1 VPVSPIPG
9 GIRAGVRRLFRLAL
23 RRPDL
28 AHEDV
33 DEELRFHIDERIE
46 RFMARGMTR
55 EEARAETLRR
65 IGGDFNETRERL
77 HLSAVNRERRLAM
90 REHMEEVLQDV
101 RYAARGLARR
111 PGFTAIAVLTLA
123 IGIGA
128 TTAIFSAV
136 HAIILRP
143 LPFADPDRLMRISLT
158 MPADGPNRP
167 ARDDM
172 VWSYPKFTMLRDAQ
186 TTFQDM
192 AVYSPT
198 LVSITNGEAERV
210 RAEFIGF
217 RYLALLGVA
226 IQRGRNFG
234 PEADSP
240 GAGRREIVLSD
251 ALWRRRFGADPA
263 IAGKV
268 LDIDRQP
275 YEIVGV
281 TEPGFSGLFGGV
293 ELFVPTSTWDASD
306 LANPESH
313 SFYVVARLKSGVGAA
328 QAAAEVAAVGSRIGT
343 VFPSGF
349 GGLGRGAMARP
360 LDDARVAPLVKRS
373 LYVLFGAVVLVLLI
387 ACANLASLLLGR
399 ANARRRE
406 IAVRLAL
413 GAGRAR
419 LVRLLLTESVVLS
432 LLGGAASIVV
442 ALAGVRVIGRIN
454 PTVIARAGGLGGLGA
469 VSFAST
475 HLDAPALL
483 FALCATLATGVL
495 FGLAP
500 ALAASRASLTGAL
513 KEGGVALR
521 HRSGARLFGGRGAL
535 VAAEVALALVLLAG
549 SGLMLRSL
557 SKLLAQDPG
566 FDPRGV
572 LTLRLTMPSGAPPR
586 DSLPG
591 FYVQLIERLN
601 AIPGA
606 SGASLG
612 DCAPLGGGC
621 NGTRMTFVDRPEIDF
636 AHAPSVGVHWVT
648 PAWFATL
655 RVPLKAG
662 RMFTDA
668 DRAGAPKVV
677 VVNEAAARAFW
688 PGDTPIGKRVGIGQ
702 GGFGD
707 GADVIGVVGDVRN
720 RADSLA
726 QPDVYLPYYQSPR
739 GGAIAFVR
747 SSGDPLTLVGPARRA
762 IHELAPQAPVYDVQ
776 TMSARAA
783 AATAQARYSAI
794 LLALFAGVALA
805 LAVIG
810 IYGVMSFTVA
820 QRTREIGIRMALGA
834 NRSDVL
840 RMVVGEGIALAT
852 VGAVAGLAGALAF
865 TRVLRTLLFD
875 VSLSDPAT
883 YVGIV
888 LVLGLAAAVA
898 SWIPARRAT
907 RVSPTEAL
915 RDS

>member
-1 VPVSPIPG
+1 
-9 GIRAGVRRLFRLAL
+9 
-23 RRPDL
+23 
-28 AHEDV
+28 
-33 DEELRFHIDERIE
+33 
-46 RFMARGMTR
+46 
-55 EEARAETLRR
+55 
-65 IGGDFNETRERL
+65 
-77 HLSAVNRERRLAM
+77 M
-90 REHMEEVLQDV
+90 REHIEEVLQDV

-136 HAIILRP
+136 NAIILRP

-158 MPADGPNRP
+158 TPPDGPNRP

-186 TTFQDM
+186 TAFQDM

-210 RAEFIGF
+210 RAEFIGS
-217 RYLALLGVA
+217 RYLGLLGVA
-226 IQRGRNFG
+226 TRRGRSFG

-240 GAGRREIVLSD
+240 GGGRREVVLTD
-251 ALWRRRFGADPA
+251 ALWRRRFNADPA

-268 LDIDRQP
+268 LDIDREP
-275 YEIVGV
+275 YEIIGV
-281 TEPGFSGLFGGV
+281 AAPGFGGLSGRA
-293 ELFVPTSTWDASD
+293 ELFVPISTWDASD
-306 LANPESH
+306 LGNPQSH
-313 SFYVVARLKSGVGAA
+313 SFYLVARRTAGVGAA
-328 QAAAEVAAVGSRIGT
+328 RAAAEVSAIGSRIGAA
-343 VFPSGF
+343 FPSGF
-349 GGLGRGAMARP
+349 GGPGMGAMARP

-373 LYVLFGAVVLVLLI
+373 LYVLFGAVALVLLI

-419 LVRLLLTESVVLS
+419 LVRLLLTESIALS
-432 LLGGAASIVV
+432 LLGGAASGLV
-442 ALAGVRVIGRIN
+442 ALAGVRLIGGIN
-454 PTVIARAGGLGGLGA
+454 PTVVAGAGGLGGLGA

-475 HLDAPALL
+475 RLDAPALL

-500 ALAASRASLTGAL
+500 ALAASRASLTSAL
-513 KEGGVALR
+513 KEGAVAPR
-521 HRSGARLFGGRGAL
+521 HSSGARLFGGRRAL

-566 FDPRGV
+566 FDPRAV
-572 LTLRLTMPSGAPPR
+572 LTLRLTIPSGAPPL

-591 FYVQLIERLN
+591 FYTQLIERLN

-612 DCAPLGGGC
+612 DCAPLGGSC

-636 AHAPSVGVHWVT
+636 AHAPSVGVHWAT

-655 RVPLKAG
+655 RVPIQAG

-668 DRAGAPKVV
+668 DRVGAPKVV
-677 VVNEAAARAFW
+677 LVNEAAARAFW

-707 GADVIGVVGDVRN
+707 GADVIGVVGDVRS
-720 RADSLA
+720 RVDSTA
-726 QPDVYLPYYQSPR
+726 RPEVYLPYFQSPR

-776 TMSARAA
+776 PMSARAA
-783 AATAQARYSAI
+783 TATAQARYSAI
-794 LLALFAGVALA
+794 LLGLFAGVALA

-840 RMVVGEGIALAT
+840 RMVVGEGIALAAAGT
-852 VGAVAGLAGALAF
+852 VAGLAGALAF

-875 VSLSDPAT
+875 VGLADPMT
-883 YVGIV
+883 YVGTV
-888 LVLGLAAAVA
+888 VVLGLSAAIA

-907 RVSPTEAL
+907 RVDPSEAL
-915 RDS
+915 KDS